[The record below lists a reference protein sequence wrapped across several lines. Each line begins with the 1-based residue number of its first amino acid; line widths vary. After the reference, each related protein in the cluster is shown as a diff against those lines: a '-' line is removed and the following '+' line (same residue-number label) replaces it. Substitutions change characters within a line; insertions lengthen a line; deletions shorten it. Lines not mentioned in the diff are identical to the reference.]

1 MNQHSMEPT
10 RSDNGEFDPNAFR
23 KALVGYL
30 LLFSSPLIL
39 FGVLS
44 VLLPVA
50 ALPGWVDT
58 SGIGWLAGPGQ
69 NGIALGGVAL
79 GGLAVGVVAFGG
91 WSIGILAVG
100 GGAVGVIAIG
110 GCSVGLVAIGGG
122 AVGLVACGGGAAG
135 YIALGGGA
143 VGRYVLAG
151 SGKGTFV
158 LSYSRQDRQAAK
170 FFCRWLKRL
179 RKAFPSSVEALET

>member
-1 MNQHSMEPT
+1 MSQHSMGPE
-10 RSDNGEFDPNAFR
+10 RSEEVNFDPNAFR
-23 KALVGYL
+23 KVLVRYL

-44 VLLPVA
+44 VWLPVA

-69 NGIALGGVAL
+69 HGVALGLVAL

-158 LSYSRQDRQAAK
+158 LSHSRQDQQAAE
-170 FFCRWLKRL
+170 FFCHYFKRL
-179 RKAFPSSVEALET
+179 REAFPHGVEALET